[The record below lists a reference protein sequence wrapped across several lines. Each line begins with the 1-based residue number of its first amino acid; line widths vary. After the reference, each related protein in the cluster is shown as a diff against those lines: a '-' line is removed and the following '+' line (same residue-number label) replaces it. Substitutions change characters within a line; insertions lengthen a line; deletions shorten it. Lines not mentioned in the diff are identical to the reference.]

1 MACIE
6 TAQEQN
12 DMSDKGAH
20 RKIKLTKIDDD
31 GKSNN
36 YGEFEVK
43 SKSKLDAAG
52 LWEYIGGE
60 KAVAPHI
67 PILRE
72 DTQITGNNSITGEEV
87 TVVVPGN
94 KVDIEE
100 AKKRA
105 GPWNQTNKHILSL
118 IINAVPTPKL
128 YLIQDCKTVKEAW
141 DALKQEYHP
150 SNMIQATLMKTKISS
165 YIFQH
170 GMSAKKW
177 MNDMCTMYNELCD
190 LNPDGMMML
199 DDAFVR
205 QIIELM
211 PRDDDWRTL
220 SGS

>member
-1 MACIE
+1 MARIE
-6 TAQEQN
+6 TAQQQN
-12 DMSDKGAH
+12 DMSDEGAN
-20 RKIKLTKIDDD
+20 RKIKLIKIDA
-31 GKSNN
+31 GESNN

-60 KAVAPHI
+60 KAVAPQI
-67 PILRE
+67 PILQE
-72 DTQITGNNSITGEEV
+72 DTQITGKDSITGEDV

-94 KVDIEE
+94 KADVEE
-100 AKKRA
+100 AKKKA
-105 GPWNQTNKHILSL
+105 GLWNQTNKCILSL
-118 IINAVPTPKL
+118 IIDAVPTPKL
-128 YLIQDCKTVKEAW
+128 YLIRDCKTAKEAW

-150 SNMIQATLMKTKISS
+150 SNMIRATSMKTKISS
-165 YIFQH
+165 YVFQH

-177 MNDMCTMYNELCD
+177 MNDMRAMYNELCN
-190 LNPDGMMML
+190 LNPDGKMMP

-205 QIIELM
+205 QIIKLM